1 MFKKFAITMSRI
13 FCWLYLIETY
23 AFSTVTALQH
33 RKHIGFVWVNLVDKV
48 KIGKTLRFRHS
59 TLMKLLDDSTIEAV
73 A

>member
-1 MFKKFAITMSRI
+1 MESKLEDRLLTVEEAAHMLGISPKTLYVWSSRGKI
-13 FCWLYLIETY
+13 
-23 AFSTVTALQH
+23 Q
-33 RKHIGFVWVNLVDKV
+33 KV